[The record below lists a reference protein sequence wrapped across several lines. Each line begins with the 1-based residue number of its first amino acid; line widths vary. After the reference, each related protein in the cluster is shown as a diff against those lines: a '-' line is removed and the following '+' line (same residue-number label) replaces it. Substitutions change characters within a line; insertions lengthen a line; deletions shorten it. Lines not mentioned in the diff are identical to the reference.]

1 GKQYGN
7 QQFKRRTEIKL
18 GGGMRIVLTQA
29 SEDLQAFCFVHQTFP
44 VSPFGNA
51 RSAAASVRRFFILSS
66 IRYFPASISPRPIN
80 APGGSIASRKGES
93 VWKISTRNTF
103 AQLPNSTSAPSNN
116 VPLPIISRSE
126 PSTNMAQV
134 APRPIE
140 KPSSAESAGPF
151 LAAKASARPTTIQ
164 LVTISGIKIPND

>member
-1 GKQYGN
+1 
-7 QQFKRRTEIKL
+7 
-18 GGGMRIVLTQA
+18 MRIVLTQA
-29 SEDLQAFCFVHQTFP
+29 SEDLRAFCFIHQTFP

-51 RSAAASVRRFFILSS
+51 RSAAASARRFFILSS
-66 IRYFPASISPRPIN
+66 IRYFPASISRAN
-80 APGGSIASRKGES
+80 KCTGGSIASRKGES

-103 AQLPNSTSAPSNN
+103 AQLPNSASAPSNN

-134 APRPIE
+134 APIPIE

-151 LAAKASARPTTIQ
+151 WRRRLQRGPQRYS
-164 LVTISGIKIPND
+164 

>member
-1 GKQYGN
+1 
-7 QQFKRRTEIKL
+7 
-18 GGGMRIVLTQA
+18 MRIVLTQA

-51 RSAAASVRRFFILSS
+51 RSATASVRRFFIFSS

-103 AQLPNSTSAPSNN
+103 AQLPNSASAPSNN

-126 PSTNMAQV
+126 PSTKPWRRLRPYQLKSRPV
-134 APRPIE
+134 PKAPDLFWRRRLQR
-140 KPSSAESAGPF
+140 GPQRY
-151 LAAKASARPTTIQ
+151 S
-164 LVTISGIKIPND
+164 